1 MRRLLRNKKGL
12 DYAAMLVLVTLIVV
26 VYMYIQLSAKVD
38 STGGRNIGEYP
49 VAMLNAYQ
57 AGEDALL
64 FVDKAAEYE
73 AYMALDE
80 LARRGG
86 LAGTMCGVVNEPGNA
101 PSRSGSAV
109 NIWVGGTNI
118 EQCLALVQ
126 PYDAFSYLFNGK
138 LSLQLAK
145 YPRAQLP
152 LDNYEIFVQDRSVT
166 GTAIAPAVVDLKP
179 PVETR
184 TFYVG
189 EIPIKEVKL
198 AKAAIGEYAFWP
210 SFTVS
215 VETRLE
221 FYEKLKAQVRA
232 LYACAETKAVEACMS
247 ASPPS
252 FTVRRS
258 ASKPE
263 YLIATAKNPAQSP
276 FGQLSD
282 IVFALYLPEAAQP
295 SAG

>member
-1 MRRLLRNKKGL
+1 
-12 DYAAMLVLVTLIVV
+12 
-26 VYMYIQLSAKVD
+26 MYIQLSAKVD
-38 STGGRNIGEYP
+38 STGGRNIGEYQ
-49 VAMLNAYQ
+49 VALLNAYQ

-64 FVDKAAEYE
+64 FVDKTAEYE

-80 LARRGG
+80 LASRGG

-118 EQCLALVQ
+118 EQCLSLVQ

-145 YPRAQLP
+145 YPRALLP
-152 LDNYEIFVQDRSVT
+152 LNNYEIFVQDRAVT

-189 EIPIKEVKL
+189 EVPVKEVKL

-210 SFTVS
+210 SFTIG
-215 VETRLE
+215 VET
-221 FYEKLKAQVRA
+221 KLYVYAQLKDQVRA
-232 LYACAETKAVEACMS
+232 LYACAEGKAVEACM
-247 ASPPS
+247 AELKPA
-252 FTVRRS
+252 FTVARS
-258 ASKPE
+258 SANPD
-263 YLIATAKNPAQSP
+263 YLIATAKNPVQNP
-276 FGQLSD
+276 YGEMSD
-282 IVFALYLPEAAQP
+282 IMFALYLPVSPQP
-295 SAG
+295 